1 MTYKQ
6 TETLIQKYLNGET
19 SVEEEK
25 LLALEVSREDAPADW
40 KIIAEML
47 GSFRPD
53 DGRTQ
58 A

>member
-6 TETLIQKYLNGET
+6 TKTLIQKYLNGET

-40 KIIAEML
+40 KIIA
-47 GSFRPD
+47 
-53 DGRTQ
+53 
-58 A
+58 